1 MRAVV
6 FDQVGGPLQVR
17 EVPDPVCPPD
27 GVVVRVGATG
37 VCRSD
42 WHAWRGHEEVPLPHV
57 PGHELAGM
65 VVEVGP
71 QVTRWAVGQRVTAPF
86 VCGCGRCAWCAAG
99 EPQVCPD
106 QTQPGFTGWGSFAEL
121 VALHAADLNLVALP
135 DGLDDVA
142 AASLGCRFATAY
154 RAVAH
159 HARVGEGEWLA
170 VLGCGGVG
178 LSAVSIG
185 TALGARVVAVDV
197 SADALARARDLGAQ
211 VGVEVGRSWSAEQ
224 VAGAV
229 VEATGEGAHAG
240 VEALGSATLA
250 RASVLSLRRRG
261 RHVQVGLLHGDE
273 ATPPVPFDRVIAWEL
288 ELFGSHGM
296 AASDYPAM
304 LDLVV
309 SGRVDPAALVGR
321 VVGLDEA
328 GAALAAADRPGAGM
342 TVVRV
347 AP

>member
-57 PGHELAGM
+57 PGHELAGV

-197 SADALARARDLGAQ
+197 SADALARARGLGAQ

-240 VEALGSATLA
+240 VEALGSATLT

-296 AASDYPAM
+296 AAADYPAM

>member
-6 FDQVGGPLQVR
+6 YDEVGGPLQVR
-17 EVPDPVCPPD
+17 EVADPVCPPD
-27 GVVVRVGATG
+27 GVLVQVGATG

-42 WHAWRGHEEVPLPHV
+42 WHAWRGHEPVPLPHV
-57 PGHELAGM
+57 PGHELAG
-65 VVEVGP
+65 VIVEIGP
-71 QVTRWAVGQRVTAPF
+71 QVTRWVVGQRVTAPF

-135 DGLDDVA
+135 EGLDDVA

-154 RAVAH
+154 RAVVH
-159 HARVGEGEWLA
+159 HARAREGEWLA

-178 LSAVSIG
+178 LSAVAIG
-185 TALGARVVAVDV
+185 AALGARVVAVDV
-197 SADALARARDLGAQ
+197 SADALARARDLGATGAVQ
-211 VGVEVGRSWSAEQ
+211 TQRSWSAEQ
-224 VAGAV
+224 VADV
-229 VEATGEGAHAG
+229 VVAATGEGAHASI
-240 VEALGSATLA
+240 EAFGSATLA

-261 RHVQVGLLHGDE
+261 RHVQVGLLHG
-273 ATPPVPFDRVIAWEL
+273 AQAAPLLPLDRVIAWEL

-296 AASDYPAM
+296 AAADYPAM
-304 LDLVV
+304 LDLVT
-309 SGRVDPAALVGR
+309 SGRIDPARLVGR
-321 VVGLDEA
+321 VVALDQA
-328 GAALAAADRPGAGM
+328 GAALAAADRPASGM

-347 AP
+347 AQ